1 MAEKR
6 IFCGNWILNI
16 NYLINTI
23 HLQAPLVISIAEPP
37 GKVVKKRDSANLSCF
52 DGIYFPL
59 DTL

>member
-37 GKVVKKRDSANLSCF
+37 GKVVKKRDSANLSKK
-52 DGIYFPL
+52 G
-59 DTL
+59 